1 MKMNLK
7 EKENEDKSMGK
18 KKMNLRN
25 WIPDN
30 DNITVYNK
38 KNRNDK

>member
-18 KKMNLRN
+18 KKINLRN
-25 WIPDN
+25 WIPD
-30 DNITVYNK
+30 K